1 MEELQKYVPTHTC
14 HIKHSLPNGDFYT
27 VEEQAIHPILS
38 GGDQL
43 TCCRCG
49 AQSLRCNHEST
60 LDRLEGLVPVTED
73 WHARLTLVKVDH
85 NCICVTSISL
95 FVLR

>member
-1 MEELQKYVPTHTC
+1 MEELQKYVPTRTC
-14 HIKHSLPNGDFYT
+14 QIKHSLPNGDLYM

-43 TCCRCG
+43 TCCRCRG
-49 AQSLRCNHEST
+49 ALSLRCNPEST

-73 WHARLTLVKVDH
+73 WHARLTLVNVNTLHYK
-85 NCICVTSISL
+85 
-95 FVLR
+95 